1 MLPQKAHTLVKPET
15 KESSFKKKMVIMP
28 VSLGQIF
35 L

>member
-1 MLPQKAHTLVKPET
+1 MLPQQTHTLVKPET
-15 KESSFKKKMVIMP
+15 KESSFKKKMVLMS